1 MPLKLEKPPEPD
13 VNYVIGGKLLKKLA
27 ERKFTGKVGQVNIVE
42 DKDGNITISL
52 ATQRCLV
59 VDSGELRYA
68 DVAMTF
74 RA

>member
-1 MPLKLEKPPEPD
+1 MPLKLEKPVEPEK
-13 VNYVIGGKLLKKLA
+13 NYVIGGKLLKKLA
-27 ERKFTGKVGQVNIVE
+27 ERKFTGKIGQVNIVE

-68 DVAMTF
+68 DVALTF
-74 RA
+74 IR